1 MQHQIS
7 ADQVVR
13 PVPSARPYRVKQVA
27 ELLDVHP
34 ATVYR
39 AIESGRL
46 AALRV
51 GSGRGGLRIPR
62 EAFAAFVA
70 SISTATD
77 VTVSEV
83 A

>member
-1 MQHQIS
+1 MQ
-7 ADQVVR
+7 DQR
-13 PVPSARPYRVKQVA
+13 SDELATGTVPAVRPYRVKQVA

-51 GSGRGGLRIPR
+51 GAGRGGLRITR
-62 EAFAAFVA
+62 QAFEAFLAA
-70 SISTATD
+70 IATS
-77 VTVSEV
+77 VEGEV